1 MMNQQQMQL
10 MQNNGGGIGGQG
22 FSAKPQVIR

>member
-22 FSAKPQVIR
+22 FSAKP